1 MVFFL
6 LASVAAA
13 QPEADSLLGYWSSI
27 TKIDVEITR
36 DAAGALRVV
45 FNPAAAPQA
54 CEAAAELGELV
65 TCSTPGGDGRFVH
78 TFRIVDGDILLDRLS
93 GSIPADAVPAV
104 AFVRR
109 DPASVARIR
118 LAAKE
123 AALARNLESLV
134 KSELAYEAAFDD
146 FVPCALW
153 PRDMARLDAEAVL
166 FEGAGATPG
175 FARLGF
181 TPYGGAS
188 EGSFSVEISPD
199 RAGFTA
205 HAWADLDGDGKPQ
218 HWTATNAA
226 PEPRRVTMELVR

>member
-1 MVFFL
+1 M
-6 LASVAAA
+6 
-13 QPEADSLLGYWSSI
+13 LGYWSSM

-36 DAAGALRVV
+36 GAAGGLRVE
-45 FNPAAAPQA
+45 FQSPSGPQP
-54 CEAAAELGELV
+54 CEAPTEAGGTV
-65 TCSTPGGDGRFVH
+65 SCSTPGGGGRFIH

-93 GSIPADAVPAV
+93 GSVPADGVPVV

-109 DPASVARIR
+109 DAAAVARIR
-118 LAAKE
+118 MLVKE
-123 AALARNLESLV
+123 SALTNNLDSLV
-134 KSELAYEAAFDD
+134 MSELAYEAAFDD
-146 FVPCALW
+146 YVACAVW
-153 PRDMARLDAEAVL
+153 PRDLARLDAEPVT
-166 FEGAGATPG
+166 FEGPGAPPG

-181 TPYGGAS
+181 TPYGGTS

-226 PEPRRVTMELVR
+226 PEPRRVTTELVR